1 MMIILL
7 IITWFFYYGIKGVTV
22 RETKVLTII
31 TFVAWGLNMLV
42 LMGMDSGSIKIF
54 MTIYFIYS
62 FLDYLS
68 IQFTNNNIIDLPWMS
83 GIKLKN
89 KEVYLNYQIF
99 RPITIIFINIFLLV
113 KKQPLIGM
121 SDVIEVDINSSDKT
135 EIKIKL

>member
-121 SDVIEVDINSSDKT
+121 NDVIEIDISSSDKT
-135 EIKIKL
+135 EVKIKL

>member
-1 MMIILL
+1 
-7 IITWFFYYGIKGVTV
+7 
-22 RETKVLTII
+22 
-31 TFVAWGLNMLV
+31 
-42 LMGMDSGSIKIF
+42 
-54 MTIYFIYS
+54 
-62 FLDYLS
+62 
-68 IQFTNNNIIDLPWMS
+68 MS

-121 SDVIEVDINSSDKT
+121 SDVIEVDISSSDKT

>member
-1 MMIILL
+1 MIILL

-54 MTIYFIYS
+54 MPIYFIYS

-99 RPITIIFINIFLLV
+99 RPITVIFINIFLLV
-113 KKQPLIGM
+113 KKQPLIGIN
-121 SDVIEVDINSSDKT
+121 DVIEVDINSSDKT

>member
-7 IITWFFYYGIKGVTV
+7 MITWFFYYGIKGVTV
-22 RETKVLTII
+22 RETKVLAII

-68 IQFTNNNIIDLPWMS
+68 IQFTNKNIIDLPWMS
-83 GIKLKN
+83 GIRLKN
-89 KEVYLNYQIF
+89 NEIYLNYQIF

-121 SDVIEVDINSSDKT
+121 NDVIEVDINSSDKT

>member
-22 RETKVLTII
+22 RETKVLAII
-31 TFVAWGLNMLV
+31 TFVVWGLNMLV
-42 LMGMDSGSIKIF
+42 LMGTDGGFVKIF

-68 IQFTNNNIIDLPWMS
+68 IQFTNKNIIDLPWMS

-121 SDVIEVDINSSDKT
+121 NDVIEVDINSSDKT

>member
-1 MMIILL
+1 MIILL

>member
-99 RPITIIFINIFLLV
+99 RPITIIFINIF
-113 KKQPLIGM
+113 
-121 SDVIEVDINSSDKT
+121 S
-135 EIKIKL
+135 